1 MKDKEIKFEE
11 IQDSHTP
18 LKVVWGKVVSKGE
31 GSGEGVDATLES
43 NMLRYLSLVDLA
55 RDWGWL

>member
-31 GSGEGVDATLES
+31 GSGEGVDATLVYE
-43 NMLRYLSLVDLA
+43 
-55 RDWGWL
+55 